1 MTKRDFWKHSVIIGK
16 MQKDFFSLG
25 GKMQQQAEEIYQG
38 S

>member
-1 MTKRDFWKHSVIIGK
+1 MGK

-38 S
+38 SLIGL

>member
-1 MTKRDFWKHSVIIGK
+1 MTKRDFWKHSVIMGK
-16 MQKDFFSLG
+16 MQKDFSLG